1 MKCLEKNHLDS
12 KRLTRE
18 SLSLEQS
25 RGSTLGSMVKQV
37 SLEVILGKRLER
49 RKRARLE
56 RKRIPG

>member
-12 KRLTRE
+12 KRLIRE